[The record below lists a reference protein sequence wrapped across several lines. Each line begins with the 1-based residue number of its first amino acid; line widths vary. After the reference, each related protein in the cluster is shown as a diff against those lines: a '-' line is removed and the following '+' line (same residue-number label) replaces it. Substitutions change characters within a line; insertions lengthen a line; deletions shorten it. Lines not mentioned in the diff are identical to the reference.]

1 MSQAVGKPENLQAS
15 AAFSTALIQ
24 WDLWKHRNHF
34 RTHIYRNTSDIR
46 STAVFIGTS
55 DGQFF
60 TDEDVTSGTTY
71 YYWAR
76 HENTHGDMS
85 EWNAESGTSATV
97 AQDVSFILSLLAGAI
112 DSSHLTASLATDVG
126 RIPGWHTLI
135 GNYSPSTVNYRSLT
149 DINSQVTTTAG
160 NFTTLNTTVTGAGGH
175 SSKIT
180 ALETTVNDPTT
191 GVVATSSAL
200 DVLETKVGY
209 SYLPNSG
216 NRLFDNSGAIKSST
230 DATAYNTANGYTSGH
245 ANYVAWQDGM
255 GAAQMSTRIQ
265 VDDGTGTFHTLEQ
278 QAQTIHGTNGLSS
291 QYSVKINANGH
302 VAGFGLAS
310 SSPTAGNT
318 TSEFIVAADKFSIV
332 DPAGG
337 TGVPV
342 FTTVTSTQVV
352 NGVTV
357 QPGVYI
363 DGLKV
368 QDGSITNLKLG
379 NGVVDDLKIS
389 SVDAGKVN
397 SGTLDTG
404 RLNVDGATLDS
415 NNAGALQV
423 KDLGITNAKIG
434 NAEVGTLKIQDQAV
448 VHPYGLSGTGGISVA
463 YNASS
468 TVTSWTAIDNGG
480 VTMTY
485 NQVVNGVTGLTP
497 SKVTILLIN
506 NFIHT
511 NGSNGTV
518 VSQILRIYDPQ
529 SGTWHEE
536 GHVGY
541 GAVQDQSLTLT
552 SGATITP
559 AGAGTTSGGGIIIRA
574 YARQLYTGQPVTTGA
589 GQLIVLGTKK

>member
-1 MSQAVGKPENLQAS
+1 M
-15 AAFSTALIQ
+15 
-24 WDLWKHRNHF
+24 
-34 RTHIYRNTSDIR
+34 
-46 STAVFIGTS
+46 
-55 DGQFF
+55 
-60 TDEDVTSGTTY
+60 
-71 YYWAR
+71 
-76 HENTHGDMS
+76 
-85 EWNAESGTSATV
+85 
-97 AQDVSFILSLLAGAI
+97 
-112 DSSHLTASLATDVG
+112 
-126 RIPGWHTLI
+126 
-135 GNYSPSTVNYRSLT
+135 
-149 DINSQVTTTAG
+149 
-160 NFTTLNTTVTGAGGH
+160 
-175 SSKIT
+175 
-180 ALETTVNDPTT
+180 
-191 GVVATSSAL
+191 
-200 DVLETKVGY
+200 
-209 SYLPNSG
+209 
-216 NRLFDNSGAIKSST
+216 
-230 DATAYNTANGYTSGH
+230 
-245 ANYVAWQDGM
+245 
-255 GAAQMSTRIQ
+255 
-265 VDDGTGTFHTLEQ
+265 
-278 QAQTIHGTNGLSS
+278 
-291 QYSVKINANGH
+291 
-302 VAGFGLAS
+302 
-310 SSPTAGNT
+310 
-318 TSEFIVAADKFSIV
+318 
-332 DPAGG
+332 
-337 TGVPV
+337 

-506 NFIHT
+506 NFNHT

-536 GHVGY
+536 GHVGH
-541 GAVQDQSLTLT
+541 GAVRTNRL
-552 SGATITP
+552 
-559 AGAGTTSGGGIIIRA
+559 R
-574 YARQLYTGQPVTTGA
+574 
-589 GQLIVLGTKK
+589 